1 MKNFLLAIFLSL
13 LASAITGFCVL
24 PDEDLSSFFHVY
36 NLPFPDLLKLLFAFA
51 IVAAPF
57 ALIRL
62 DSIQILVLQSIGF
75 LAPLPLYSLYYPTW
89 FYGGNVDKSPPF
101 VDTNAIQFGL
111 IFLLPA
117 ILLQLMILQLRNSN
131 QIIQENRLPF
141 PEEDYK
147 LLPNPIPW
155 FLATC
160 SSQLFLSAYS
170 FGYLFSEIGNER
182 TNFGWFLV
190 DPEFSLAR
198 FILVLVLLVPAL
210 LLPIK
215 TIRHLPF
222 AFLFIVISDLLL
234 QVIIP
239 QFAIESRHPNNSPD
253 TLNFFSSFL
262 TAIPVV
268 LFIFLVRGIIQTYTN
283 PPSQVPSPD
292 A

>member
-1 MKNFLLAIFLSL
+1 M
-13 LASAITGFCVL
+13 L
-24 PDEDLSSFFHVY
+24 PDGDLSSFFHVY

-62 DSIQILVLQSIGF
+62 DSIHILVLQSIGF
-75 LAPLPLYSLYYPTW
+75 LAPLPFYSLYYPTW

-101 VDTNAIQFGL
+101 VDTDALSIGL
-111 IFLLPA
+111 VLLIA
-117 ILLQLMILQLRNSN
+117 ATLLQLMILQLRNSN

-160 SSQLFLSAYS
+160 SAQLFLCGNIVD
-170 FGYLFSEIGNER
+170 FIGDKL

-190 DPEFSLAR
+190 EPEFYLAR

-239 QFAIESRHPNNSPD
+239 QFAIESRHPNNIPD
-253 TLNFFSSFL
+253 NLDFFFPFL
-262 TAIPVV
+262 TSIPVV
-268 LFIFLVRGIIQTYTN
+268 LFIFLVRGTIQTYTN
-283 PPSQVPSPD
+283 PPSQVPSPE